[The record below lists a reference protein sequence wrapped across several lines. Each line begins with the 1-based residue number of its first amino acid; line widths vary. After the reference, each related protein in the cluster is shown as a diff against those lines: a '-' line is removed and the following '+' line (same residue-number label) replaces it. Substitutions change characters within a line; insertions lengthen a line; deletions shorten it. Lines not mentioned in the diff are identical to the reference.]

1 MGLLGT
7 PRGINFRRKFTP
19 TDQFMKVTNDGTASD
34 LKGACQGGDVGS
46 GGSVLKEFADG
57 GLAGESI
64 GGSVQEIGD
73 VFSSGLFQR
82 AELTDNLLFAADLK
96 SDFNGLSQFIQI
108 DWFGQA
114 VMGAAGAL

>member
-57 GLAGESI
+57 GLAGESFRR
-64 GGSVQEIGD
+64 SAMCSLRA
-73 VFSSGLFQR
+73 FSN
-82 AELTDNLLFAADLK
+82 ELN
-96 SDFNGLSQFIQI
+96 
-108 DWFGQA
+108 
-114 VMGAAGAL
+114 